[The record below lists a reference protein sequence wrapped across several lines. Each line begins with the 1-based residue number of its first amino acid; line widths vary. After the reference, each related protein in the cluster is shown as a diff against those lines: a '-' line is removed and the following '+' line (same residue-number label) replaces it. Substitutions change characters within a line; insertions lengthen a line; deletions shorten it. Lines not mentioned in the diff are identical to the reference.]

1 MNTKALHS
9 RFEPGDALIVVD
21 VQKDFCPGGTLAI
34 DAGDRVVPVLNRFID
49 EAVRAGVPVIASR
62 CWHPRDHPSFS
73 EQGGQWP
80 VHCLQDSDGA
90 RFHPDLALPEQ
101 AIVVTK
107 GVRFDHDQNS
117 AFDDTGLA
125 DYLRAHEVRRVWVGG
140 LAEDV
145 CVRATV
151 LEARREGFEAVLLCE
166 ATCPVTAEGGERALR
181 EMREAGAVFEALA

>member
-1 MNTKALHS
+1 MNTTARHS
-9 RFEPGDALIVVD
+9 HFESGDALLIVD
-21 VQKDFCPGGTLAI
+21 VQKDFCPGGALPI
-34 DAGDRVVPVLNRFID
+34 DAGDCVVPVLNRFID

-62 CWHPRDHPSFS
+62 CWHPRDHPSFQA
-73 EQGGQWP
+73 QGGQWP

-90 RFHPDLALPEQ
+90 CFHADLALPQ
-101 AIVVTK
+101 QTIVVTK

-125 DYLRAHEVRRVWVGG
+125 EFLRAHGVRRVWVGG

-151 LEARREGFEAVLLCE
+151 LDARREGFDTVLICE
-166 ATCPVTAEGGERALR
+166 ATRPVTAEGGEHALR
-181 EMREAGAVFEALA
+181 EMREAGAVLAEA

>member
-1 MNTKALHS
+1 MSTTALHS

-21 VQKDFCPGGTLAI
+21 VQKDFCPGGALAI
-34 DAGDRVVPVLNRFID
+34 DAGDRVVPVLNRLID

-62 CWHPRDHPSFS
+62 CWHPRDHPSFRDH
-73 EQGGQWP
+73 GGQWP

-101 AIVVTK
+101 TVVVTK

-125 DYLRAHEVRRVWVGG
+125 DFLRAHDVRRVWVGG

-151 LEARREGFEAVLLCE
+151 LDARREGFDTVLVAA
-166 ATCPVTAEGGERALR
+166 ATRPVTAEGGAQALC
-181 EMREAGAVFEALA
+181 EMREAGAVLEEAA